1 MMETGNM
8 ECNPVSQAAEA
19 SWDELFEF
27 QRNYRLERKLTG
39 TAFLRQLDLPGTVL
53 PYLYSKARQP
63 RKKPSSLGGQLRA
76 AINGLQMSPPDIC
89 ERNLPTDLLQEY
101 FIAHKS
107 VFTDQG
113 IFAVDINDEG
123 ELEIFS
129 EKGIDVSEV
138 TKLFADLEMDGS
150 DKLMDHI
157 TVSVFLPAAKFESPV
172 AIRSGLLGESPTLGF
187 GTLTPI
193 FGEFG
198 LFGLTAKHC
207 LLPPGTEHSV
217 LLNSD
222 AEIDVYGY
230 PETSSITSR
239 RVLRNRAKIG
249 VFARACLGY
258 NDDIAVVMLSE
269 NHAYVVNE
277 VRPEYTIQFGDFK
290 KAGDIAALK
299 GNVLKVGI
307 STLVTRGEICKIL
320 PAGGIMVRSI
330 ECTCFAAAGD
340 SGALI
345 VSDEDDS
352 RGLVLGII
360 VQTHVTGRAMCV
372 PISALYD
379 IDLIKDC

>member
-1 MMETGNM
+1 M
-8 ECNPVSQAAEA
+8 SQAAEA

-27 QRNYRLERKLTG
+27 QRNFRLERKLTG
-39 TAFLRQLDLPGTVL
+39 TALLRQLDLPGTVL
-53 PYLYSKARQP
+53 PYLYSKSREP
-63 RKKPSSLGGQLRA
+63 SKKPSSLGGKLRA
-76 AINGLQMSPPDIC
+76 AINDLQMSPPDIC
-89 ERNLPTDLLQEY
+89 ERNLPTDLLEEH

-107 VFTDQG
+107 VFIDQG

-138 TKLFADLEMDGS
+138 TKLFAGLEMDGL
-150 DKLMDHI
+150 DELMDHI
-157 TVSVFLPAAKFESPV
+157 TVSIFLPSAKFESPV
-172 AIRSGLLGESPTLGF
+172 AIRSGLFAESPTLGF

-193 FGEFG
+193 LGKFG

-207 LLPPGTEHSV
+207 LLPPGAE
-217 LLNSD
+217 LNSD

-239 RVLRNRAKIG
+239 CVLNNRAKIG
-249 VFARACLGY
+249 VFTRACLGF

-277 VRPEYTIQFGDFK
+277 VTSEYTIQFGDFK
-290 KAGDIAALK
+290 KARDIAALK

-307 STLVTRGEICKIL
+307 STLATRGKICKIL
-320 PAGGIMVRSI
+320 PTGDVIVRSI
-330 ECTCFAAAGD
+330 ECTCFATGGD

-345 VSDEDDS
+345 VSDENDS

-360 VQTHVTGRAMCV
+360 VQTNAMGRAICV